1 MEKGKYPQ
9 VEEMILS
16 CSLTPYGNENIN
28 NLLEMFLDLCEQY
41 KTSPKLDD
49 FIMRNYKVM
58 TEERRHFFSTW
69 VPNKMKREIRDLID
83 FYSGNFNEIKAF
95 IESF

>member
-16 CSLTPYGNENIN
+16 CSLTPYGNENVN

-58 TEERRHFFSTW
+58 TEDRRHYFSTW
-69 VPNKMKREIRDLID
+69 VPNQMKREIRDLIH